1 MFTGLIED
9 VGSLVECR
17 RLGKTAKLS
26 VRTALPEAELAI
38 GDSIAVNGACLTI
51 ESFGGGIVHFHCL
64 EETLSRTNL
73 GSVGRGGR
81 LNLERA
87 LRFGDRLGGHIVSGH
102 VDFCG
107 KVLVAGRQGDDF
119 ALEIS
124 FPDEHRPCIVEKG
137 SIAVNGVSLTIA
149 AVERNA
155 FRLALIPVTLGKT
168 NLGDLAVGDSVNIET
183 DMLGKYVAANL
194 ATCKKSE
201 ITMKTLLEAG
211 F

>member
-64 EETLSRTNL
+64 AETLSRTNL
-73 GSVGRGGR
+73 GSVSRGGR

-87 LRFGDRLGGHIVSGH
+87 LRLGDRLGGHIVSGH

-168 NLGDLAVGDSVNIET
+168 NLGDLAAGDSVNIET
-183 DMLGKYVAANL
+183 DILGKYVAANL
-194 ATCKKSE
+194 AIGKKSE
-201 ITMKTLLEAG
+201 ITMQTLLEAG

>member
-9 VGSLVECR
+9 VGALAECR

-26 VRTALPEAELAI
+26 VRTALPEAEFVV
-38 GDSIAVNGACLTI
+38 GDSIAVNGACLTV
-51 ESFGGGIVHFHCL
+51 ESFGGGLVHFHCL

-73 GSVGRGGR
+73 GIFGRGGR

-87 LRFGDRLGGHIVSGH
+87 LRLGDRLGGHIVSGH

-107 KVLVAGRQGDDF
+107 KVLSAGRQGDDF
-119 ALEIS
+119 VLEIS
-124 FPDEHRPCIVEKG
+124 FPEEQRNCIVEKG

-149 AVERNA
+149 GVSGNA
-155 FRLALIPVTLGKT
+155 FRLALIPVTLAKT
-168 NLGDLAVGDSVNIET
+168 NLGDLNAGDSVNIET
-183 DMLGKYVAANL
+183 DVIGKYVAANMTGGRK
-194 ATCKKSE
+194 AQ
-201 ITMKTLLEAG
+201 ITMKTLLDTG

>member
-9 VGSLVECR
+9 VGSLLECR
-17 RLGKTAKLS
+17 HSGRTAKLS
-26 VRTALPEAELAI
+26 VETSLPMAELSL
-38 GDSIAVNGACLTI
+38 GESIAVNGACLTV
-51 ESFGGGIVHFHCL
+51 ESFGSGIVRFHCL
-64 EETLSRTNL
+64 AETLSRTNL
-73 GSVGRGGR
+73 GSIERGGR

-87 LRFGDRLGGHIVSGH
+87 LRLGDRLGGHLISGH

-107 KVLVAGRQGDDF
+107 KVLSAGMRGDDF

-124 FPDEHRPCIVEKG
+124 FPDEHAPCIVEKG

-149 AVERNA
+149 SVGRGQ
-155 FRLALIPVTLGKT
+155 FTLALIPVTLEKT
-168 NLGDLAVGDSVNIET
+168 NLSFLRQGDSVNIET

-194 ATCKKSE
+194 AREKSP
-201 ITMKTLLEAG
+201 ITMQTLIDAG